1 MPKVIFRFDTEDYV
15 NLQAADGVLNAIK
28 PLNEA
33 GIKGTF
39 VVVAKFAEELKRLGR
54 TDIIDALKEHDIGT
68 HSYGHSLHP
77 TLNEYTDLKNYDE
90 ALRIFNE
97 TESMGNEI
105 LKDVFG
111 IDEIKTYC
119 GPGASISYI
128 SLYGYYD
135 MGTKISAGGGAY
147 YGDIVRERPSKYCN
161 ITSLITSHNIDEMY
175 NWPDG
180 FVDELIENIA
190 EKNEV
195 CVFCHH
201 PARNLVLEYYDELNF
216 KGVNTSPENYILST
230 PLTSEQKAKWME
242 NYKYLIKKIVED
254 ERFEVIEGKDIE
266 KLYFTEERT
275 INIDTLKE
283 VKPQLDEEWFPVT
296 IPHSYCLSD
305 IMLACC
311 DLLLGKKE
319 HQCGKVYGFLD
330 TPFEISAPLT
340 LTKTDLIEAANQIG
354 DRFLPEKFN
363 INNKE
368 FGPADFTR
376 AALDMLV
383 NNKESATIFPA
394 SFQIDLNEFPKL
406 KTLNFKGG
414 WVHSD
419 DFEDNFVSHRMRLQS
434 WTIRLPKNS
443 KRKIF

>member
-1 MPKVIFRFDTEDYV
+1 M
-15 NLQAADGVLNAIK
+15 
-28 PLNEA
+28 
-33 GIKGTF
+33 F
-39 VVVAKFAEELKRLGR
+39 V
-54 TDIIDALKEHDIGT
+54 
-68 HSYGHSLHP
+68 
-77 TLNEYTDLKNYDE
+77 
-90 ALRIFNE
+90 
-97 TESMGNEI
+97 
-105 LKDVFG
+105 
-111 IDEIKTYC
+111 
-119 GPGASISYI
+119 
-128 SLYGYYD
+128 
-135 MGTKISAGGGAY
+135 KI
-147 YGDIVRERPSKYCN
+147 
-161 ITSLITSHNIDEMY
+161 
-175 NWPDG
+175 
-180 FVDELIENIA
+180 
-190 EKNEV
+190 
-195 CVFCHH
+195 
-201 PARNLVLEYYDELNF
+201 
-216 KGVNTSPENYILST
+216 
-230 PLTSEQKAKWME
+230 
-242 NYKYLIKKIVED
+242 
-254 ERFEVIEGKDIE
+254 IE

-340 LTKTDLIEAANQIG
+340 LTKTDLIEAAKQIG

-434 WTIRLPKNS
+434 WTIRLPKGS
-443 KRKIF
+443 YRKIF